1 MRTIGSGSLIQVY
14 KKEIIMRTEHGNMTD
29 SKVNGSS
36 KLSVYVSEKR
46 EGFFVIQPIGSINT
60 ITSPIL
66 QNEVEQICESK
77 PEIIMFNMKQV
88 SYINSKGLHI
98 LLKVHQ
104 AMKLRGGRIVLT
116 NLQPHIKEVFDIID
130 LFTGAADLCEPA

>member
-46 EGFFVIQPIGSINT
+46 KGFFVIQPIGSINT

-66 QNEVEQICESK
+66 QNEVEQIYESK
-77 PEIIMFNMKQV
+77 PEIIMFDMQQV
-88 SYINSKGLHI
+88 SYMNSKGLHVI
-98 LLKVHQ
+98 LKVHQ
-104 AMKLRGGRIVLT
+104 AMKLRGGRVVLT